1 MGRDDLESAFQTLDK
16 LTQEG
21 AKLASAQ
28 VLNSPRGAI
37 EEGVSNRLRTTS
49 TLVNRVSRHPL
60 RLPENIRR
68 WLSPPDP
75 STNYSVACQARHEG
89 TCEWFLQGSIFKQW
103 KSAGSFLWIHGK
115 RMCFFF
121 FLPV

>member
-1 MGRDDLESAFQTLDK
+1 MEDAFQRLDK

-21 AKLASAQ
+21 AELASAP
-28 VLNSPRGAI
+28 VPNIPHGAI
-37 EEGVSNRLRTTS
+37 EEGVSNRLPSTS
-49 TLVNRVSRHPL
+49 TPVNRVSRPPL
-60 RLPENIRR
+60 RLSEDIRR

-115 RMCFFF
+115 RMCFL
-121 FLPV
+121 FLPFRFDR